1 MLGPVGAAR
10 SRVTHAG
17 GTAVR
22 ELPGWP
28 PRWSGLDGRSRFVG
42 FPQGEVGTLRAV
54 TTDRERQAVVLAIEF
69 AGDYATGVLPLPPRL
84 VDRVARLLWRC
95 SGMPL
100 HAIGRLALDGR

>member
-1 MLGPVGAAR
+1 MLRTLGAAR
-10 SRVTHAG
+10 SHETG
-17 GTAVR
+17 GGEATVR
-22 ELPGWP
+22 ALPGWP

-54 TTDRERQAVVLAIEF
+54 AADRDGQAVVLAIEF

-84 VDRVARLLWRC
+84 VDRVARLLRPC

-100 HAIGRLALDGR
+100 GLIGRMEVDRR